1 MRLTKKESNL
11 KVIFFAMSVGKKSIP
26 IRMATNKKY
35 LQIWMKQKKL
45 WLLNLAPLYKCFI
58 FRESNVI
65 INVAYLIIVVKSIF
79 YCQNEFSTFP
89 TVMTRV
95 SVQGVESLGGHFA
108 TLCRE
113 FDFDEVKKI
122 YYYFS
127 KRKGK
132 YFYTFNHFHSEKSS
146 TEQNSTNLLLW
157 PPICNHLK
165 VNQLLRD

>member
-1 MRLTKKESNL
+1 MTR
-11 KVIFFAMSVGKKSIP
+11 
-26 IRMATNKKY
+26 
-35 LQIWMKQKKL
+35 KL
-45 WLLNLAPLYKCFI
+45 RLLNLAPLYKCFI

-132 YFYTFNHFHSEKSS
+132 YFYIFNHFYSQKSS
-146 TEQNSTNLLLW
+146 KKSKIAQIYYYDPQSAGINLKS
-157 PPICNHLK
+157 P
-165 VNQLLRD
+165 QLLDSNSRRNHMKISTFSTFKNSFRGNYSRKYGTSN